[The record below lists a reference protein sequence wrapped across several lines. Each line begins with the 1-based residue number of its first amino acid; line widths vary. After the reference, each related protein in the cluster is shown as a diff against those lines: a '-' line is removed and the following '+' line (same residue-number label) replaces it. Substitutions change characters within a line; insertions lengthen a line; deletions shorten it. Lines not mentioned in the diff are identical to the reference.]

1 MSLRLRLTL
10 TLGVTFV
17 LLWLLAAGW
26 MLHGLRAE
34 MMRSL
39 DQRLAS
45 SAQMVAGLLAQ
56 MPDLA
61 GGERNTRYSAQSLGI
76 PDGLTCQIN
85 SLRGE
90 VIAHSDPGREAA
102 LDAGQTGF
110 RNQLIQDQVW
120 RSYTFEQH
128 GLRITTADRLD
139 EREALQGA
147 VLLAA
152 AVPVLLALLGTL
164 LLLWLGVRKGLQ
176 PLQQIT
182 DALVQRGP
190 DALAPIHLEPL
201 PAELRPLLA
210 SQNRLFERIAETLER
225 ERRFTG
231 DAAHELRSPL
241 TAIKTHLQVA
251 GMTEGAASREALA
264 QAERGA
270 DRLQATLEQLLLL
283 ARVEGQQSFDDGRQC
298 TAEDAAR
305 AALADAGAVS
315 GGDVLITVSEPSPQI
330 LGIPAPLAIA
340 ALRNLLD
347 NALRHTAEG
356 TRVELQITCSEG
368 WATFSVRDYGAG
380 IDHQHMSLLTRRF
393 WRRGQGQGSGLG
405 LAIVD
410 AIVQRCGCRLSF
422 QPVAPGTRVVL
433 EMPLAAM

>member
-34 MMRSL
+34 MMHSL

-45 SAQMVAGLLAQ
+45 SAQMVAGLLEQ
-56 MPDLA
+56 MPELK
-61 GGERNTRYSAQSLGI
+61 GREPNSGFSAQSLGI

-90 VIAHSDPGREAA
+90 VIAHSDPGREAQ

-110 RNQLIQDQVW
+110 RNQVIQDRVW
-120 RSYTFEQH
+120 RTYTFEQH

-176 PLQQIT
+176 PLRQMT
-182 DALVQRGP
+182 DAIVKRGP
-190 DALAPIHLEPL
+190 DTLAPIELEPL
-201 PAELRPLLA
+201 PAELRPLLE
-210 SQNRLFERIAETLER
+210 SQNRLFDRIAQTLER

-251 GMTEGAASREALA
+251 AMTEGEVSRQALS
-264 QAERGA
+264 QAELGA

-283 ARVEGQQSFDDGRQC
+283 AQVEGQQSFDDGRPS
-298 TAEDAAR
+298 TAEDTALAAI
-305 AALADAGAVS
+305 ADAGAII
-315 GGDVLITVSEPSPQI
+315 GKDVVMTMDQASAQTLS
-330 LGIPAPLAIA
+330 IPAPLATA
-340 ALRNLLD
+340 ALRNLLE

-356 TRVELQITCSEG
+356 SPVELTISYTPG
-368 WATFSVRDYGAG
+368 WAVFDVRDFGVG
-380 IDHQHMSLLTRRF
+380 VEEEHLNLLTRRF

-405 LAIVD
+405 LAIVE
-410 AIVQRCGCRLSF
+410 AIVQRCGCRLVF
-422 QPVAPGTRVVL
+422 QPAAPGTRVIL
-433 EMPLAAM
+433 EIPLAT

>member
-10 TLGVTFV
+10 TLGITFI

-45 SAQMVAGLLAQ
+45 SAHMVAGLLAQ
-56 MPDLA
+56 MPELSGADQS
-61 GGERNTRYSAQSLGI
+61 TRYSAQSLGV

-90 VIAHSDPGREAA
+90 VIAHSDPGSEAQ
-102 LDAGQTGF
+102 LDAAQTGF
-110 RNQLIQDQVW
+110 RNQLIQDKVW
-120 RSYTFEQH
+120 RSYTVEKH

-139 EREALQGA
+139 ERESLQGA

-164 LLLWLGVRKGLQ
+164 LLLWLGVRKALQ
-176 PLQQIT
+176 PLQLIT

-190 DALAPIHLEPL
+190 EALAPIHLERL
-201 PAELRPLLA
+201 PAELRPLLI
-210 SQNRLFERIAETLER
+210 SQNLLFERITDTLER

-283 ARVEGQQSFDDGRQC
+283 ARVEGRQSFDDGRQC
-298 TAEDAAR
+298 TAHSAAR
-305 AALADAGAVS
+305 AALADAGALS
-315 GGDVLITVSEPSPQI
+315 NETVLLNADQAPAKP

-347 NALRHTAEG
+347 NAIRHTAEG
-356 TRVELQITCSEG
+356 TRVELHISCTEG
-368 WATFSVRDYGAG
+368 WAVFSVRDYGAG
-380 IDHQHMSLLTRRF
+380 IDPEHLHMLTRRF
-393 WRRGQGQGSGLG
+393 WRRGQGRSSGLG
-405 LAIVD
+405 LAIVE
-410 AIVQRCGCRLSF
+410 AIAQRCGCRLSF
-422 QPVAPGTRVVL
+422 EPAAPGTRVIL
-433 EMPLAAM
+433 LIPLLAI